1 MSHSHQ
7 RLMKKFF
14 NMQTKIEKV
23 TPQSIERA
31 KAILLSGG
39 VVAIPTETVYGLGA
53 IGTDESAVLKIF
65 DIKGRPADNPLIA
78 HVHKDYDLE
87 KLVKIEHAYVY
98 YLIKAFMPGPL
109 TLVFNSRGVVCKQAV
124 CGGSTLAVRMPSH
137 NGCEQLLRAVGEP
150 IVAPSAN
157 LSKHTSP
164 VTAEHVYNDLN
175 GKIEL
180 ILDGGKCS
188 GGIESTVLDVTEK
201 TPRILRAGLI
211 TKEMIEKIV
220 GSCDIAQHKE
230 TDKVR
235 SPGVKYKHYK
245 PKCNTLLFE
254 KDELDKVETAY
265 QEALNSGETPYIMCE
280 NVVAKNFAGKN
291 LLLLG
296 DTGEQ
301 IASNLYDKLL
311 EGEKKADLI
320 IAVSPGREDGVY
332 LGVMNRLRKSCG

>member
-1 MSHSHQ
+1 
-7 RLMKKFF
+7 
-14 NMQTKIEKV
+14 MQTVIQKITE
-23 TPQSIERA
+23 QSIEKA
-31 KAILLSGG
+31 KEILFNGG

-53 IGTDESAVLKIF
+53 IGTIDNAVKKIF
-65 DIKGRPADNPLIA
+65 EIKGRPSDNPLIA
-78 HVHKDYDLE
+78 HVHKDFDLSR
-87 KLVKIEHAYVY
+87 LVYIEHEYVKDLMKAY
-98 YLIKAFMPGPL
+98 MPGPL
-109 TLVFNSRGVVCKQAV
+109 TLVFRSKGVVCDSAV
-124 CGGSTLAVRMPSH
+124 CGGKTLAVRMPSH
-137 NGCEQLLRAVGEP
+137 EGCQKLLKAVDAP

-201 TPRILRAGLI
+201 TPRILRAGLV
-211 TKEMIEKIV
+211 TLEMIKSVCGACE
-220 GSCDIAQHKE
+220 IAEHKQ
-230 TDKVR
+230 TDAVR

-245 PKCNTLLFE
+245 PRCETLLFE
-254 KDELDKVETAY
+254 KEQAEKVILAY
-265 QEALNSGETPYIMCE
+265 KNALSQGKTPYIMCE
-280 NVVAKNFAGKN
+280 NDMAKHFEGLNV
-291 LLLLG
+291 LLLG
-296 DTGEQ
+296 RSGEE

-320 IAVSPGREDGVY
+320 IAVSLGREDGVY